1 MYKAKQIQER
11 STQKGMGQIF
21 NSYAPDTNIYNEIY
35 YKYKIEGVKVFR
47 RLNNISYI
55 DIEANP
61 GVVIFIKDEDD
72 EIGENLIIN
81 ETGVLNLTELSSI
94 SAITYVGVWDDNT
107 KQINKNVNSDLLI
120 NYCYHLIK
128 TTYKT

>member
-1 MYKAKQIQER
+1 MGNNFSLDRKVFTVYNLSREYEFDDRLNYAASNSLVFLGDAEGKVSTIRATVDFLYDIQTEVYKAKQIQER

-47 RLNNISYI
+47 RLNNISSI

-61 GVVIFIKDEDD
+61 G
-72 EIGENLIIN
+72 
-81 ETGVLNLTELSSI
+81 
-94 SAITYVGVWDDNT
+94 
-107 KQINKNVNSDLLI
+107 LLF
-120 NYCYHLIK
+120 L
-128 TTYKT
+128 